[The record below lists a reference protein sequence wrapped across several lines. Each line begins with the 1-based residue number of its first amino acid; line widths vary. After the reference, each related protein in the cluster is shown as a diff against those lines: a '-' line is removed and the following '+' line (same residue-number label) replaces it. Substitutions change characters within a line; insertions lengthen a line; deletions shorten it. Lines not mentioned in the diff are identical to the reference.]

1 MNYRWVTGKGLG
13 FTIFAP
19 GKSYTTSSCE
29 PPQVRK
35 EARINGCSGAM

>member
-1 MNYRWVTGKGLG
+1 MNYRWITGKGLG